1 MLKLK
6 AGTAPRN
13 DAADYLACQRR
24 QRLGSDLAAII
35 RYVANV
41 NPVAARRLRQLLM
54 ESVLPVSEHPHLYR
68 QSQTIPA
75 VREIAAHPDYIVYYR
90 VTASCI
96 EAHGAELPH

>member
-1 MLKLK
+1 MTLPVIWR
-6 AGTAPRN
+6 ASAR
-13 DAADYLACQRR
+13 
-24 QRLGSDLAAII
+24 SDLAAII

-54 ESVLPVSEHPHLYR
+54 ESVLPVSEHPYLYR

-75 VREIAAHPDYIVYYR
+75 VREIVAHPNYIVYYR

-96 EAHGAELPH
+96 EVVNVIHTRREFPEHE